1 LQARFTKIEKANM
14 SDPIAAPS
22 AEKTADK
29 EVKVRCHVV
38 LLKVLL

>member
-1 LQARFTKIEKANM
+1 LQACFTKIEEANM
-14 SDPIAAPS
+14 SDPIAAS